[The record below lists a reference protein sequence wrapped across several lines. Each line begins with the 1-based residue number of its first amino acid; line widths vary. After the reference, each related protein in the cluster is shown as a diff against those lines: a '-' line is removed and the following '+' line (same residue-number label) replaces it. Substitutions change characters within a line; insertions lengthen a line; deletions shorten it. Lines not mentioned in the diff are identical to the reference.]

1 MLDNKNLQKPY
12 IKVVWQDTPENFT
25 QERIS
30 RVKSYFRKKYNTDRV
45 NVITKVQGFQQGET
59 QTINAENITDTEYQK
74 KLSKEFL
81 NEQKLKISWDKFL
94 RLDKR
99 VESELSN
106 EDNFMNKKWSIKSI
120 EFSNFLSF
128 GEDNKID
135 FTKYNGITSVDSNPS
150 NFGGKTTLTVDLLLF
165 LFFNTTTKSQKNEDI
180 FNRFTDKNR
189 VLVSG
194 VVEIDGDEYLIERG
208 LTRSK
213 TRKGTWSVKNRLILN
228 KRLSNG
234 QFQNL
239 EGEQRRETEKF
250 LKQSIGT
257 MDDFLLT
264 ILTTSNNLE
273 SLIEAKPTERGQIL
287 TRFIGLEKLR
297 DKERKCKEVYS
308 EWSKKLI
315 SNMYN
320 MEDLKSKIS
329 DLENTNEENKN
340 SITESNKKID
350 DINNRLEAGNQYKDK
365 LMSSLHKD
373 VDDDLKKYNQV
384 DIQSKISK
392 IEKEIVVLNNEL
404 DGIDDSQTELTFDE
418 IRYQELNTEISNCN
432 LSIGLN
438 SKDISNLTNN
448 IKMLEEG
455 EVCPTCHRKLE
466 DVDHTQE
473 IEDHKTN
480 LIELQ
485 TKQSEL
491 KSQLENLEEEKT
503 SIDEIKIKVDR
514 EEKNTLRKMKLS
526 LDIKDKQIDLSDNHN
541 LLNKLESQKN
551 KLKENKEIEQK
562 IVSTKTKIETLT
574 SEMENLKYLV
584 LNKKNDITNNNNK
597 IEEYKGY
604 IKEILKEEEVDK
616 IFKSYL
622 ICFGKNGISKNI
634 LKNTIPF
641 INSELS
647 RLLSDSSEFNLV
659 LEINEKNELDF
670 MMVDNETG
678 VTKRMNSGSGYEK
691 TIASL
696 ALRAVLSKVCALPK
710 PNIVCFD
717 EAFGKVSNENLELVG
732 KFFMK
737 IKDYFE
743 RIFVISHNPL
753 IKEWCDNTITV
764 KKDSNISNL
773 L

>member
-297 DKERKCKEVYS
+297 DKERKCKEIYS

-340 SITESNKKID
+340 TITESNKTIH

-373 VDDDLKKYNQV
+373 VDDDLKKYNQI

-392 IEKEIVVLNNEL
+392 IEKEIVLLNNEL

-418 IRYQELNTEISNCN
+418 KRYQELNTEISNCN

-438 SKDISNLTNN
+438 DKDISNLTNN

-764 KKDSNISNL
+764 KKDSNISTL

>member
-297 DKERKCKEVYS
+297 DKERKCKEIYS

-340 SITESNKKID
+340 TITESNKTIH

-373 VDDDLKKYNQV
+373 VDDDLKKYNQI

-392 IEKEIVVLNNEL
+392 IEKEIVLLNNEL

-418 IRYQELNTEISNCN
+418 KRYQELNTEISNCN

-438 SKDISNLTNN
+438 DKDISNLTNN

>member
-1 MLDNKNLQKPY
+1 
-12 IKVVWQDTPENFT
+12 
-25 QERIS
+25 
-30 RVKSYFRKKYNTDRV
+30 
-45 NVITKVQGFQQGET
+45 
-59 QTINAENITDTEYQK
+59 
-74 KLSKEFL
+74 
-81 NEQKLKISWDKFL
+81 
-94 RLDKR
+94 
-99 VESELSN
+99 LSN

-297 DKERKCKEVYS
+297 DKERKCKEIYS

-340 SITESNKKID
+340 SITESNKTID

-392 IEKEIVVLNNEL
+392 IEKDIVLLNNEL

-418 IRYQELNTEISNCN
+418 KRYQELNREISNCN

-438 SKDISNLTNN
+438 EKDISNLTNN

>member
-180 FNRFTDKNR
+180 FNRFTDKDR

-297 DKERKCKEVYS
+297 DKERKCKEIYS

-340 SITESNKKID
+340 SITESNKTID

-485 TKQSEL
+485 TKQSKL

>member
-297 DKERKCKEVYS
+297 DKERKCKEIYS

-340 SITESNKKID
+340 TITESNKTIH

-373 VDDDLKKYNQV
+373 VDDDLKKYNQI

-404 DGIDDSQTELTFDE
+404 DAIDDSQTELTFDE
-418 IRYQELNTEISNCN
+418 KRYQELNTEISNCN

-438 SKDISNLTNN
+438 DKDISNLTNN

>member
-297 DKERKCKEVYS
+297 DKERKCKEIYS

-340 SITESNKKID
+340 SITESNKTID
-350 DINNRLEAGNQYKDK
+350 DINNRLQAGNQFKDK

-373 VDDDLKKYNQV
+373 VDDDLKKYNQI

-392 IEKEIVVLNNEL
+392 IEKEIVLLNNEL

-418 IRYQELNTEISNCN
+418 KRYQELNTEISNCN

-438 SKDISNLTNN
+438 DKDISNLTNN

>member
-297 DKERKCKEVYS
+297 DKERKCKEIYS

-340 SITESNKKID
+340 SITESNKTIE
-350 DINNRLEAGNQYKDK
+350 DINNRLQAGNQYKDK

-418 IRYQELNTEISNCN
+418 KRYQELNTEISNCN

-438 SKDISNLTNN
+438 DKDITNLTNN

-480 LIELQ
+480 LIVLQ

-574 SEMENLKYLV
+574 SEVQNLKYLV
-584 LNKKNDITNNNNK
+584 LNKKNDITNNINK
-597 IEEYKGY
+597 IEECKGY

>member
-297 DKERKCKEVYS
+297 DKERKCKEIYS

-340 SITESNKKID
+340 TITESNKTIH

-373 VDDDLKKYNQV
+373 VDDDLKKYNQI

-392 IEKEIVVLNNEL
+392 IEKEIVLLNNEL
-404 DGIDDSQTELTFDE
+404 DAIDDSQTELTFDE
-418 IRYQELNTEISNCN
+418 KRYQELNTEISNCN

-438 SKDISNLTNN
+438 DKDISNLTNN